1 VSWARGPDLFGAE
14 LELEAPQLLLQP
26 LHLVLLRAGAMA
38 LRLHLRVVHRDLT
51 LEPRHLRAALGPT
64 AAPSTRLFEGRHE
77 VLTASQLLRTL
88 ELLEHAVSIGLLLA
102 QGVA

>member
-1 VSWARGPDLFGAE
+1 MSWARGPDLFGAE

-51 LEPRHLRAALGPT
+51 VAPRHLRPEPRHLRVALGPT
-64 AAPSTRLFEGRHE
+64 AAPS
-77 VLTASQLLRTL
+77 QPLRTL
-88 ELLEHAVSIGLLLA
+88 VFEHAVSIGLLLA

>member
-51 LEPRHLRAALGPT
+51 LEPRLLRLEPLHLRAFGPT
-64 AAPSTRLFEGRHE
+64 AAPSR
-77 VLTASQLLRTL
+77 LLRTL
-88 ELLEHAVSIGLLLA
+88 SSEHAVSIGLLLA